1 MTASELPGATA
12 DAASAADD
20 LARRCA
26 EVMWAEDEASR
37 RLGITL
43 DAVASGRATLSMP
56 VRADMTNG
64 HGMAHGGFIF
74 ALADS
79 AFAFACNSYNE
90 RTVAQACDIVFAAPA
105 REGDVLVADATE
117 RHRFGR
123 NGIYDIRITCDD
135 RVIAEFRGRSRTI
148 GGALVDEPGS

>member
-1 MTASELPGATA
+1 MTTPELPGASPE
-12 DAASAADD
+12 AASAADD

-26 EVMWAEDEASR
+26 DVMWAEDEASR
-37 RLGITL
+37 RLGMTL
-43 DAVASGRATLSMP
+43 DAVASGCATLSMP

-105 REGDVLVADATE
+105 REGDLLVADATE